1 MVSRRAARCGARK
14 SDEFLSPPSRKSGDA
29 LGSCLHVAL
38 SSSPA
43 KQGQYTTVRHGRTT
57 TKQILYL
64 TWGTLQRYYAY
75 LHEWMF
81 KIGALSCKEAM
92 KNLYNLV
99 IEYFSKDKRLRFWR
113 AITFIPNQQL
123 NSLFAQLISE
133 KDAIFKQKM
142 QRCFLKGQS
151 KGEIRPDVS
160 LGSLRLYLCMIQGVL
175 DGMLLYPEELRY
187 KDNAA
192 ELFEAY
198 WDGICTSRAN

>member
-1 MVSRRAARCGARK
+1 MQNRYAGDVGDFGKLGLLRQLTSSQLDIGVNWYLAP
-14 SDEFLSPPSRKSGDA
+14 DES
-29 LGSCLHVAL
+29 HN
-38 SSSPA
+38 
-43 KQGQYTTVRHGRTT
+43 
-57 TKQILYL
+57 
-64 TWGTLQRYYAY
+64 AY
-75 LHEWMF
+75 LHEWML
-81 KIGALSCKEAM
+81 KIEGLYCKEAM

-151 KGEIRPDVS
+151 NGEIRPDVS

-175 DGMLLYPEELRY
+175 DGMLLSPEELRY
-187 KDNAA
+187 KDNAD

-198 WDGICTSRAN
+198 WDGICTSRAE